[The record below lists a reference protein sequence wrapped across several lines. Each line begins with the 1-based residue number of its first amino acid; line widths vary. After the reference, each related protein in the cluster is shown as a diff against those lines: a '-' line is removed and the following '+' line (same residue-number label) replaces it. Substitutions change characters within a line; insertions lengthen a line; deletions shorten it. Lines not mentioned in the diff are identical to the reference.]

1 VTRRLSASARVAL
14 AVTLVLA
21 VGSLLLTGVGY
32 LLLSRRLAAD
42 LDNTLVQES
51 SAFVAALQATPA
63 QTTTELEEATRA
75 YLSGRVGGG
84 AEAPVILLV
93 RFSDGKVMSNSVIAL
108 EDAPD
113 NSLRLDA
120 EHPMRR
126 FATFVFQ
133 EEEYRVATI
142 PLLDSQGQTIA
153 TFQAALPTSRI
164 EDVSAA
170 LLRTLLI
177 ASLLVTIVGASLSA
191 WVARASLGPLHQVA
205 RTTRAITHSS
215 LSQRVKYEGPED
227 DVGLMVTALNEMLD
241 RLENA
246 FSEQKH
252 FTADASHELR
262 TPLTIIRG
270 HLELMGLEGDLTPLQ
285 QESLV
290 LVMDELE
297 RMSRLVEDLLAL
309 ARLDAGA
316 ARPFRP
322 IDVGELAEEAVT
334 RVRGLAPR
342 DFSVYRSGPAV
353 VLGDRD
359 MLLQAMLNLL
369 SNAIDATAT
378 GGAIVLRCMAP
389 GDSVLIQVLDDGPGI
404 PDSDLPRVF
413 DRFYRARSTRRATE
427 GAGSGLGLTIAAR
440 LALRH
445 NGTLTAANH
454 PAGGAVFTLELP
466 AYHGEADEGGDRR
479 VHGGRRRSAPNSR
492 APELLEASTPD
503 DLGSSAV

>member
-1 VTRRLSASARVAL
+1 MTRRLSASARVAL

-21 VGSLLLTGVGY
+21 IGSLLLTGVGY

-51 SAFVAALQATPA
+51 SAFAAALQTTPA
-63 QTTTELEEATRA
+63 QTTAELEEATRN
-75 YLSGRVGGG
+75 YLSGRAGGSAG
-84 AEAPVILLV
+84 SPVILLV
-93 RFSDGKVMSNSVIAL
+93 RFTDGKVISNSTVAL
-108 EDAPD
+108 EDAPENTVRID
-113 NSLRLDA
+113 I

-126 FATFVFQ
+126 FATFTFQ
-133 EEEYRVATI
+133 DEEYRVASI
-142 PLLDSQGQTIA
+142 PLLDEQGQTIA
-153 TFQAALPTSRI
+153 TFQAASPTSRI
-164 EDVSAA
+164 DLVMAA

-177 ASLLVTIVGASLSA
+177 ASLLVTIAGASLSA

-205 RTTRAITHSS
+205 KTTQAITHSS
-215 LSQRVKYEGPED
+215 LSQRVTYDGPED
-227 DVGLMVTALNEMLD
+227 DVGLMVSALNDMLD
-241 RLENA
+241 RLESA

-316 ARPFRP
+316 ARPFLP
-322 IDVGELAEEAVT
+322 IDMAELAEEAVT

-342 DFSVYRSGPAV
+342 DFAVHSSGKAV

-359 MLLQAMLNLL
+359 MLLQSLLNLL
-369 SNAIDATAT
+369 NNAIDATAN
-378 GGAIVLRCMAP
+378 GGSIVVRCMPA
-389 GDSVLIQVLDDGPGI
+389 GDSVLVQVLDDGPGI

-413 DRFYRARSTRRATE
+413 DRFYRARNTRRSAE
-427 GAGSGLGLTIAAR
+427 AGRSGLGLTIAAR
-440 LALRH
+440 LAVRH
-445 NGTLTAANH
+445 GGSLTAANH
-454 PAGGAVFTLELP
+454 QAGGAVFTLALP
-466 AYHGEADEGGDRR
+466 AHEHLVNGTTDRR
-479 VHGGRRRSAPNSR
+479 IGGPRRWNVQRGHAQTP
-492 APELLEASTPD
+492 PEGPKKAKEPLQA
-503 DLGSSAV
+503 